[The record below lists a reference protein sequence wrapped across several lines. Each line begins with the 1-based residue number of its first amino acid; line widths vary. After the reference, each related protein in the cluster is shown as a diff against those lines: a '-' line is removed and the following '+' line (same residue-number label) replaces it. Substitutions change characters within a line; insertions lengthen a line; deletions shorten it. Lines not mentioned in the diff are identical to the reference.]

1 MEDHDLI
8 ARSARELLERE
19 FDRDALHAAFDG
31 HEMDAQP
38 LWDMAVRMGWN
49 GVAVP
54 EELGG
59 LGLDARAAVA
69 LLKEYGRAA
78 VPGALL
84 STAVGA
90 LWSSAGA
97 AADEAAP
104 NEAVTNEVLRDV
116 AARLGRGALRPFVP
130 GFDWSSALKLDGG
143 LVSGVLSGMVG
154 GHGCDSA
161 ILPAMRGAEEVLV
174 VVALEERRC
183 WFTPDDAWDR
193 SRSIGALACEGA
205 VPLVVVADHARANL
219 QRLRTVLRLALAAD
233 SVGGIG
239 RLLDMTTAYTRLR
252 EQFGRPVGSFQAV
265 KHRLATMYIELQPAM
280 RLLELATDALVRN
293 DPHASLWATIAK
305 AEACDTYS
313 KAAEE
318 SVLLHGGVGFTWEF
332 DCHIY
337 LKRARL
343 NVQLAGDGRVSRDQA
358 WQTLVDASREGRS
371 TVEFAA

>member
-8 ARSARELLERE
+8 AQSARELLDRE
-19 FDRDALHAAFDG
+19 FDRDALYAAFEG
-31 HEMDAQP
+31 GGTDAQR
-38 LWDMAVRMGWN
+38 LWDIALRMGWN

-84 STAVGA
+84 SAAVGA
-90 LWSSAGA
+90 LWSSSGT
-97 AADEAAP
+97 AADEG
-104 NEAVTNEVLRDV
+104 LRDV
-116 AARLGRGALRPFVP
+116 AARLGRGELRPLIP
-130 GFDWSSALKLDGG
+130 GFDWSSALRLDGG
-143 LVSGVLSGMVG
+143 LVGGVLSGMVG
-154 GHGCDSA
+154 GQGSDSA
-161 ILPAMRGAEEVLV
+161 ILPARRGGEDVLV
-174 VVALEERRC
+174 VVPLDGRRC
-183 WFTPDDAWDR
+183 LFTPDDAWDR
-193 SRSIGALACEGA
+193 SRAVGALTCDGTAPLA
-205 VPLVVVADHARANL
+205 VIADHAHTGL
-219 QRLRTVLRLALAAD
+219 QRLRTVMRLALAAD
-233 SVGGIG
+233 SVGGIE

-293 DPHASLWATIAK
+293 HQDAGLWAAIAK
-305 AEACDTYS
+305 AEACEVYA

-337 LKRARL
+337 LKRVRL
-343 NVQLAGDGRVSRDQA
+343 NACLAGDVRVSRDAA
-358 WQTLVDASREGRS
+358 WQTLVEASREGRS
-371 TVEFAA
+371 TMEFAA